1 MSVVL
6 QIHTVWPAE
15 IRSSSSGHS
24 TIVPEKELLHASKKN
39 SNMRVYAIFY
49 AWKKE
54 HYKLWRKLLEVIC
67 KGIREKFK
75 GDQKKLNKKNN
86 FLVFPLIECT
96 QIVVHVACKPFPHF
110 NSLYCMSLHT
120 ICVYVSSLSTN
131 KNRGKYKQNTN
142 WKHWKHRS
150 NEKKILVMLI

>member
-24 TIVPEKELLHASKKN
+24 MIVPEKELLHASKKN

-75 GDQKKLNKKNN
+75 GDQKKVNKKIIFSC
-86 FLVFPLIECT
+86 FLSLNVHRLWYMLLVSLFLISILCIVCLYILSVFMYLPLAWIKTEGNTSRTLIGSIGSIEAMKRKFWSC
-96 QIVVHVACKPFPHF
+96 
-110 NSLYCMSLHT
+110 
-120 ICVYVSSLSTN
+120 
-131 KNRGKYKQNTN
+131 
-142 WKHWKHRS
+142 
-150 NEKKILVMLI
+150 